1 MSLRYDSPVAL
12 TKENAMSITWKEF
25 KEEVEKNGVKDNSKV
40 RFIDINF
47 DEQDKIIVN
56 IFQDEICIE

>member
-12 TKENAMSITWKEF
+12 TKENIMSITWKEF

-40 RFIDINF
+40 RFIDVNF

-56 IFQDEICIE
+56 IFQDEVCIE

>member
-1 MSLRYDSPVAL
+1 
-12 TKENAMSITWKEF
+12 MSITWKEF

-40 RFIDINF
+40 RFIDVNF

-56 IFQDEICIE
+56 IFQDEVCIE